1 MRKITLFQVCSF
13 MLLLLLALM
22 LGIGTTILF
31 LGDLLLGDFRG
42 VFLVF
47 SALVLIHGYAISI
60 YRLFLKIYPLKEGE
74 IEPGSGQ
81 EFIYHVYVL
90 FYLMV
95 FYPVM
100 RSGFM
105 PAPLMRVY
113 YQALGAQL
121 GANTYSQGIIHD
133 PLFVQIGRDSTV
145 GQSALLI
152 PHVIEGSYLAHYPIQ
167 IGNNVTIGVHA
178 VILAGVSVGDNAV
191 VAAGAVVLKNSRVGS
206 NEIWGG
212 VPARKLRVR
221 QINERN
227 PLL

>member
-1 MRKITLFQVCSF
+1 MRKITLFQICSF

-22 LGIGTTILF
+22 LGIGTTILL
-31 LGDLLLGDFRG
+31 LGDLPLGDFRG
-42 VFLVF
+42 ISLVF

-60 YRLFLKIYPLKEGE
+60 YRLFLKMYPLKEGE
-74 IEPGSGQ
+74 IESGSGQ

-95 FYPVM
+95 FYPIM

-105 PAPLMRVY
+105 PAPLMRIY

-133 PLFVQIGRDSTV
+133 PLFVQIGKNSTV

-152 PHVIEGSYLAHYPIQ
+152 PHVIEGSYLAHYPIG
-167 IGNNVTIGVHA
+167 IGNNVTVGAHA
-178 VILAGVSVGDNAV
+178 IILAGVSIGDNAM
-191 VAAGAVVLKNSRVGS
+191 VAAGAVVPKNSRIGP

-212 VPARKLRVR
+212 IPAHKLRIR
-221 QINERN
+221 QTGERST
-227 PLL
+227 LS

>member
-13 MLLLLLALM
+13 MLLLSLALVF
-22 LGIGTTILF
+22 GIGTTILF
-31 LGDLLLGDFRG
+31 FGNLPLGDFRG

-60 YRLFLKIYPLKEGE
+60 YRLFLKMYPLKEGE
-74 IEPGSGQ
+74 IEPGSSQ

-90 FYLMV
+90 FYLMI

-105 PAPLMRVY
+105 PAPLMRIY
-113 YQALGAQL
+113 YQTLGAQL
-121 GANTYSQGIIHD
+121 GTNTYSQGIIHD
-133 PLFVQIGRDSTV
+133 PLFVQIGKNSTV

-152 PHVIEGSYLAHYPIQ
+152 PHVIEGSYLAHYPIG
-167 IGNNVTIGVHA
+167 IGNNVTIGAHV
-178 VILAGVSVGDNAV
+178 VILAGVSIGDNAM
-191 VAAGAVVLKNSRVGS
+191 VAAGAVVPKNSQIGP

-212 VPARKLRVR
+212 IPAHKLRIKQVG
-221 QINERN
+221 ERN
-227 PLL
+227 TLS